1 MGGDRNEAIVLLCVD
16 IRMLGDV
23 AVAGKRGELDSP
35 VSSYRYLL
43 DPARKGGAR
52 FETLSIGPDGYFR
65 YVSDHGRCVR

>member
-1 MGGDRNEAIVLLCVD
+1 
-16 IRMLGDV
+16 MLGDV